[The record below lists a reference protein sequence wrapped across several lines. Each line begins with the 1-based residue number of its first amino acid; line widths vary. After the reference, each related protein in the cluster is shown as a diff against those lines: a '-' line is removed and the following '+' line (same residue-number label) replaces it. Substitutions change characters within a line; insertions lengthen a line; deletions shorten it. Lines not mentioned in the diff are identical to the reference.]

1 MERKLFQQLLDLK
14 QMQIRIGRANE
25 QVLAKR
31 LIDGLRKDAITVDLR
46 PYDGSYSFHQ
56 LEVYLYSWVKS
67 IFVKK
72 YKIFKKEY
80 LQWLGNADQLRLV
93 QDGRILPLVDSNQDD
108 ESIIGLFGEETESTA
123 IMPASQCTRSTQRC
137 PHAMY
142 AYTALPPACYT
153 GAPFAALSK

>member
-72 YKIFKKEY
+72 YQIKKNNICNDWETQISWD
-80 LQWLGNADQLRLV
+80 LCKM
-93 QDGRILPLVDSNQDD
+93 D
-108 ESIIGLFGEETESTA
+108 ES
-123 IMPASQCTRSTQRC
+123 C
-137 PHAMY
+137 PWSILIRTTKA
-142 AYTALPPACYT
+142 
-153 GAPFAALSK
+153 

>member
-67 IFVKK
+67 ILVKECDL
-72 YKIFKKEY
+72 KKKNSK
-80 LQWLGNADQLRLV
+80 WLWNVDQLRLV